1 MRAKA
6 FSPCHITGFFGVH
19 INKNPVRSGSS
30 GAGIVL
36 DRGVTT
42 EVKVEEAEKR
52 KIEIHASSELCD
64 CSVTESVIK
73 AMICSSPL
81 RIEVNHSIDMPM
93 MQGFGVSGAGAL
105 STAFALNKALE
116 LGFSD
121 MELGRFA
128 HIAEVENLTG
138 LGDVIAELSGGFV
151 VRKKAGAPGTG
162 EVLKFEE
169 EAEVYSFVVDSAIS
183 TKDILSDG
191 DVQKKINSAAEKS
204 LKILLESPSLENFL
218 KVSREFSYPS
228 GLMSHGVKDAVD
240 ILEAGGV
247 KSSMCMLGG
256 SIFSFSEEAE
266 GLIDLPCIKANIKYE
281 GAKLI

>member
-19 INKNPVRSGSS
+19 INKSPMRSGSS

-42 EVKVEEAEKR
+42 EVKFEEAEKQ
-52 KIEIHASSELCD
+52 KIEIHAGSELCD

-73 AMICSSPL
+73 AMIDSSPL

-121 MELGRFA
+121 MELGMFA

-169 EAEVYSFVVDSAIS
+169 ESEVYCFVVDSAIS
-183 TKDILSDG
+183 TKDILSDAV
-191 DVQKKINSAAEKS
+191 VQKKINSAAEKS
-204 LKILLESPSLENFL
+204 LNMLLKSPNLKNFL
-218 KVSREFSYPS
+218 TVSREFSYTS
-228 GLMSHGVKDAVD
+228 GLMSHEVRDAVD

-247 KSSMCMLGG
+247 NSSMCMLGG

-266 GLIDLPCIKANIKYE
+266 GLIDLPYIKANIKYD